1 MRADEVE
8 KSPDRLVSVI
18 IVNFN
23 GANVIMGCLQSVFA
37 QPYRPLEVIVVDNGS
52 TDGSAGMVTREFPDV
67 HLIVSERNLGFAG
80 GNNLGVARARG
91 EFVVLLNN
99 DTVVGERWL
108 TALLE
113 MLNRPNVAAVTSRV
127 VTENVPAE
135 FYEKNGTINYLGY
148 NIMREFADLSQ
159 VFFAGGAS
167 LMFRKKDVGS
177 PFPDEYFL
185 YHEDVYLSWRLRLM
199 GKSVAMAQQSVVHHK
214 GSAATKRQPTQLVMY
229 YQERNRLLN
238 ALVLYEGWTLI
249 RLIPYFIAD
258 AVAKILLSLITGRKS
273 VVGILQGY
281 WWVLSHPGWIGRMRR
296 ELQNLRVVPDREVM
310 RMLSC
315 KVIDGKSVPAGLL
328 NGLSRFYAQVVGLA
342 FHE

>member
-1 MRADEVE
+1 MGVDGVE
-8 KSPDRLVSVI
+8 QSPAGLVSVI

-23 GANVIMGCLQSVFA
+23 GANVITGCLQSVFA
-37 QPYRPLEVIVVDNGS
+37 QPYRPLEVIVVDNAS
-52 TDGSAGMVTREFPDV
+52 TDGSTGTIAREFPDV
-67 HLIVSERNLGFAG
+67 HLIASQRNLGFAE

-91 EFVVLLNN
+91 EYMVLLNN

-113 MLNRPNVAAVTSRV
+113 MLKRPNVAAVTSRV

-135 FYEKNGTINYLGY
+135 FYERNGTINYMGY

-167 LMFRKKDVGS
+167 LMFRKEDAGP

-199 GKSVAMAQQSVVHHK
+199 GKTVAMAQQSVVHHK
-214 GSAATKRQPTQLVMY
+214 GSAATRRQSTQLVTY

-238 ALVLYEGWTLI
+238 ALILYEGWTLV

-273 VVGILQGY
+273 AVGILQGY
-281 WWVLSHPGWIGRMRR
+281 WWVLSHPGWIGRKRK
-296 ELQNLRVVPDREVM
+296 ELQRVRVVPDREVM
-310 RMLSC
+310 KMMSS
-315 KVIDGKSVPAGLL
+315 KIIDGESVPAKPV